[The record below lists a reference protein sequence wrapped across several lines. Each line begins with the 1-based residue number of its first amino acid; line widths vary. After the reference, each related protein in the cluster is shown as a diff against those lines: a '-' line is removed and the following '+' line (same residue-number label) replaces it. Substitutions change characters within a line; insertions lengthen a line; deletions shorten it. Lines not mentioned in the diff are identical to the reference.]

1 MGYFRFSFYIKQ
13 EALSMKKRPKRSNAK
28 KLFNPNAY
36 VILSILIL
44 IAVIMTWIIPA
55 GEYQRYVD
63 EVTGRILIDP
73 ESFSYIDNSPVG
85 IFAMLKAI
93 PRGLQESSAI
103 IMFIFIVSGTIQILK
118 STGALD
124 AGLKMIIL
132 RLNGNDT
139 FILCSIAV
147 ICSLL
152 GSIFGFAQEIM
163 PLIPLGVSLAVG
175 LGYDRVVGF
184 DIVRTALWVGFVA
197 STLNPFAI
205 GIAHDLSGLP
215 MFSGLGYRIIC
226 YVVFMIIT
234 LIFIVRYA
242 RHVKTDKNNS
252 VLCGYVGEK
261 GDDAFT
267 IDYDC
272 GVEKKHFLVLGIL
285 CINFALMVYGT
296 IAFEWGTTDLAA
308 LFLGFGILMGFAG
321 GLKPGEVASEFSKG
335 LSSIAFGAIV
345 VGFAR
350 AIVLILED
358 GQVLDTIVY
367 FLSQCI
373 VGAGDAISLVGMFLI
388 QSGINFFIGSATGQ
402 AAATMPIMIPLADA
416 LEVTRQGA
424 VLSYQ
429 FGAGITDMI
438 YPAMVY
444 YLPFADIPYD
454 RWVKHIWKLVVA
466 LSAAAVVLLMIAG
479 YMNYGPF

>member
-1 MGYFRFSFYIKQ
+1 
-13 EALSMKKRPKRSNAK
+13 MKKRPNRSNAK

-63 EVTGRILIDP
+63 EVTGKTLIDP

-175 LGYDRVVGF
+175 LGYVV
-184 DIVRTALWVGFVA
+184 
-197 STLNPFAI
+197 
-205 GIAHDLSGLP
+205 
-215 MFSGLGYRIIC
+215 
-226 YVVFMIIT
+226 
-234 LIFIVRYA
+234 
-242 RHVKTDKNNS
+242 
-252 VLCGYVGEK
+252 
-261 GDDAFT
+261 
-267 IDYDC
+267 
-272 GVEKKHFLVLGIL
+272 
-285 CINFALMVYGT
+285 
-296 IAFEWGTTDLAA
+296 
-308 LFLGFGILMGFAG
+308 
-321 GLKPGEVASEFSKG
+321 SK
-335 LSSIAFGAIV
+335 
-345 VGFAR
+345 
-350 AIVLILED
+350 
-358 GQVLDTIVY
+358 
-367 FLSQCI
+367 
-373 VGAGDAISLVGMFLI
+373 
-388 QSGINFFIGSATGQ
+388 
-402 AAATMPIMIPLADA
+402 
-416 LEVTRQGA
+416 
-424 VLSYQ
+424 
-429 FGAGITDMI
+429 
-438 YPAMVY
+438 
-444 YLPFADIPYD
+444 
-454 RWVKHIWKLVVA
+454 
-466 LSAAAVVLLMIAG
+466 
-479 YMNYGPF
+479 